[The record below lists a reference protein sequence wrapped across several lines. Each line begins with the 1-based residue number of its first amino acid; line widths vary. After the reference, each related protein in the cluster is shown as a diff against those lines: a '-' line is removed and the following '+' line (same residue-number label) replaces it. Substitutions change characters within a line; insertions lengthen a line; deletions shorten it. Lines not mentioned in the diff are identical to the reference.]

1 MSDIY
6 VDRDNMTSR
15 LGEVLDRVDDLD
27 QALGRRPSAPDGG
40 IAAAMIGFI
49 ATAGGEASGVMAD
62 AERALAAIA
71 TDVLADFALTDE
83 EASVVL
89 EDFADELGG

>member
-6 VDRDNMTSR
+6 VERDVMSDR
-15 LGEVLDRVDDLD
+15 LAEVLARVDGLD
-27 QALGRRPSAPDGG
+27 QALGQRPAAPDGG
-40 IAAAMIGFI
+40 IAAAMIGLI

-71 TDVLADFALTDE
+71 DDVLADLELTDT
-83 EASVVL
+83 EAAAVL
-89 EDFADELGG
+89 DDLADELGG